1 MKVITIGKKLVPVE
15 QVAFVEPFDPTA
27 NPEFKPEKD
36 YKGRIVMLNRDIV
49 LTEQT
54 PQEFAAEHELHL
66 FTEDSVAVNRAI
78 VFRVE
83 TFEPTESLPAKPYK
97 TRLKWR
103 DLTGGEQSK
112 LFLTEA
118 ETVIAEILGVK
129 AELAKAAND
138 RGGGLATA
146 DPPASP
152 ANEFDRA
159 SVRDGVLQLT
169 IKLASREVLDIGGYL
184 VLRSRKVSA

>member
-1 MKVITIGKKLVPVE
+1 MKVITIGKKLVSVE

-83 TFEPTESLPAKPYK
+83 TFEPTESFRPAKPYK

-112 LFLTEA
+112 LLLTEA

-129 AELAKAAND
+129 AELAKAAKRPARRPG
-138 RGGGLATA
+138 RGRNG
-146 DPPASP
+146 
-152 ANEFDRA
+152 
-159 SVRDGVLQLT
+159 
-169 IKLASREVLDIGGYL
+169 SRRMEAY
-184 VLRSRKVSA
+184 RT

>member
-15 QVAFVEPFDPTA
+15 QVAFVEPFDPAA

-54 PQEFAAEHELHL
+54 PQEFAVEHELHL

-83 TFEPTESLPAKPYK
+83 TFEPTESFKPAKPYK

-112 LFLTEA
+112 RLLTEA
-118 ETVIAEILGVK
+118 ETVIAEILGAK
-129 AELAKAAND
+129 AELAKAAKRPARRPG
-138 RGGGLATA
+138 RGRNG
-146 DPPASP
+146 
-152 ANEFDRA
+152 
-159 SVRDGVLQLT
+159 
-169 IKLASREVLDIGGYL
+169 SRRMEAY
-184 VLRSRKVSA
+184 RS

>member
-1 MKVITIGKKLVPVE
+1 MKVITIGKKLVLVE
-15 QVAFVEPFDPTA
+15 QVAFVEPFDPAA

-83 TFEPTESLPAKPYK
+83 TFEPTENFKPAKPYK

-112 LFLTEA
+112 LLLTEA
-118 ETVIAEILGVK
+118 EAVIAEILGVK
-129 AELAKAAND
+129 AEMAKVAKRPARRPG
-138 RGGGLATA
+138 RGRNG
-146 DPPASP
+146 
-152 ANEFDRA
+152 
-159 SVRDGVLQLT
+159 
-169 IKLASREVLDIGGYL
+169 SRRMEAY
-184 VLRSRKVSA
+184 RT